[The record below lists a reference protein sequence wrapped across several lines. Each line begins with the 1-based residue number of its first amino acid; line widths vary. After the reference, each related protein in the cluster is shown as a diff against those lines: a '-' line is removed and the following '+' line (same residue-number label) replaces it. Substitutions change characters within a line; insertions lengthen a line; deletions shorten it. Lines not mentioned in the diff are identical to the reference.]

1 MEAHALYELLEKYR
15 QGNCSPEELEQ
26 LERWY
31 ASLGAGRPDA
41 LLEEGSEAARL
52 LTGQKLQE
60 LQAAVGRRQTKVV
73 PFHKKALRWVAV
85 VAGLI
90 LLAGGARYFLKPV
103 SRQSGL
109 VKEHRI
115 PAAHSR
121 HITLPDGSLVIL
133 HADSRLDYPETFSG
147 NIREVTLS
155 GEAYF
160 DVQRDT
166 AKPFVIHSGNLRT
179 TVLGTAFNI
188 RAYRDSPEIT
198 VSVTRGKVKVETEH
212 EGKLLAVLTPDQQV
226 VYNNLVATA
235 VRLPV
240 AADSAILWVRRDM
253 LFENLSFAT
262 VAQTIS
268 NRYRVNIRFE
278 DPGMEA
284 CPIRASFNG
293 TEPLETVLSV
303 VCAIRNASYTVEDEN
318 NILITGKG
326 CKQ

>member
-1 MEAHALYELLEKYR
+1 MEKYR

-31 ASLGAGRPDA
+31 ASLGAGRPDK
-41 LLEEGSEAARL
+41 LLEEGSEAALL
-52 LTGQKLQE
+52 LTRQKLQE
-60 LQAAVGRRQTKVV
+60 LHAAAGREQAKVV
-73 PFHKKALRWVAV
+73 PFHRRALRWAAV
-85 VAGLI
+85 VGGLL
-90 LLAGGARYFLKPV
+90 LLAGGARYFFKPV
-103 SRQSGL
+103 SRQGEL
-109 VKEHRI
+109 VKEHRL

-147 NIREVTLS
+147 AIRDVTLS

-160 DVQRDT
+160 DIRQDT
-166 AKPFVIHSGNLRT
+166 ARPFVIHSGNLRT

-188 RAYRDSPEIT
+188 RAYEGSPEIT

-235 VRLPV
+235 VRQPV
-240 AADSAILWVRRDM
+240 VSDSVTLWVRRDM
-253 LFENLSFAT
+253 LFENMSFAT
-262 VAQTIS
+262 VAQAIS
-268 NRYRVNIRFE
+268 NRYRVNIRFD
-278 DPGMEA
+278 DPAMEA
-284 CPIRASFNG
+284 CPIRASFKG

-303 VCAIRNASYTVEDEN
+303 VCAIRNASYTIEDEN
-318 NILITGKG
+318 NILITGRG
-326 CKQ
+326 CQQ